1 MTSSGTFIAGT
12 GDGRILAY
20 DSEGNASLT
29 EGDPH
34 KNLVTGFA
42 VQGDAL
48 LSVGMDDTLR
58 EVEGN
63 GHRMSC
69 VSVYFYIA
77 KD

>member
-20 DSEGNASLT
+20 DSEGNTTLT
-29 EGDPH
+29 EGESH

-42 VQGDAL
+42 VQGDTL

-58 EVEGN
+58 EVEAN
-63 GHRMSC
+63 GQRMSC
-69 VSVYFYIA
+69 VSLDLFLHGE
-77 KD
+77 